1 MPNLISFGKA
11 ICLLLIAIAAF
22 FAISQMD
29 YPITTSAV
37 TLNPELHQ
45 STGLALRISQTQFSP
60 DSKSLAVLAGD
71 QFVSI
76 WPIAG
81 GKPTASVLFESIP
94 VIPISCIE
102 WDPTGNQLY
111 LGTNKSQILSC
122 NPATLD
128 IQLRIYSDIPIIE
141 QMQSVSGSESLLNIG
156 IIVDS
161 DGKFLDTLPQLWHN
175 SICSRPQNIPKLP
188 YISMSKQVETGLV
201 ALGAYTGE
209 IVVFN
214 PLLNTVEGK
223 VIAKIN
229 SPMDALVWSGNTLI
243 ATSEGAVHLIDY
255 ARQIDPS
262 KSQSIKTM
270 QISEKPIG
278 LIRISKDEKTL
289 FLSDG
294 SDVVQVRNKNSGDLI
309 YKMASLAEMVSS
321 IAASP
326 DGKTLAVGTTQGHVT
341 LWDAHDFQ
349 IKSIIP
355 AGIK

>member
-11 ICLLLIAIAAF
+11 LCLLITAIAAV

-37 TLNPELHQ
+37 TSNPELHQ
-45 STGLALRISQTQFSP
+45 SIGLALKITKVQFSP
-60 DSKSLAVLAGD
+60 DSKSLAVLAGER
-71 QFVSI
+71 FLSI

-81 GKPTASVLFESIP
+81 GKPTASVLFGSKP
-94 VIPISCIE
+94 PMPISCIE

-111 LGTNKSQILSC
+111 LGTSKSQIISC

-128 IQLRIYSDIPIIE
+128 IQLRIYSDIEII
-141 QMQSVSGSESLLNIG
+141 QQIQSVSGSESLLSLGNIVNPN
-156 IIVDS
+156 I
-161 DGKFLDTLPQLWHN
+161 KFPETLPQLWHN
-175 SICSRPQNIPKLP
+175 STHSRPKNIPDLH
-188 YISMSKQVETGLV
+188 YISMSKQGETGII
-201 ALGAYTGE
+201 ALGAFTGE
-209 IVVFN
+209 IIVFN
-214 PLLNTVEGK
+214 PMVNTVEGK
-223 VIAKIN
+223 VVAKIN
-229 SPMDALVWSGNTLI
+229 SPMDALVWSGNTLN
-243 ATSEGAVHLIDY
+243 ATSKGAVHLIDY

-270 QISEKPIG
+270 QISDKPIRHIG
-278 LIRISKDEKTL
+278 ISKDEKTL

-294 SDVVQVRNKNSGDLI
+294 SDVVQVRDKNSGDLI
-309 YKMASLAEMVSS
+309 YKLASLNELVSS
-321 IAASP
+321 IVASP

>member
-11 ICLLLIAIAAF
+11 GCLLLIAIAAV
-22 FAISQMD
+22 FAILQID
-29 YPITTSAV
+29 YPIVSSAV
-37 TLNPELHQ
+37 TSNPELYQ
-45 STGLALRISQTQFSP
+45 SVGLALRISQTQFSP
-60 DSKSLAVLAGD
+60 DSKSLAVLASDG
-71 QFVSI
+71 FLSI
-76 WPIAG
+76 WPLAG
-81 GKPTASVLFESIP
+81 GKPTASVLFASIP

-111 LGTNKSQILSC
+111 LGTSKSQILSC
-122 NPATLD
+122 NPATLE
-128 IQLRIYSDIPIIE
+128 IQLSINSDIELIQ
-141 QMQSVSGSESLLNIG
+141 QMQTVSGSESLLSIG
-156 IIVDS
+156 LIVDS
-161 DGKFLDTLPQLWHN
+161 DGKFLGTLPQLWHN
-175 SICSRPQNIPKLP
+175 SISSRPQNIPKLP

-229 SPMDALVWSGNTLI
+229 SPIDALIWSGNTLV
-243 ATSEGAVHLIDY
+243 ATSKGAVHLID
-255 ARQIDPS
+255 S
-262 KSQSIKTM
+262 SESQSIKTM
-270 QISEKPIG
+270 QISDKLIR
-278 LIRISKDEKTL
+278 LIRISNDEKTL

-294 SDVVQVRNKNSGDLI
+294 SDVVQVRDKNSGDLI
-309 YKMASLAEMVSS
+309 YKLASLDELVSS
-321 IAASP
+321 IVLSP

-349 IKSIIP
+349 IKAIIP

>member
-11 ICLLLIAIAAF
+11 ICLLLIAIVAVF
-22 FAISQMD
+22 GILQID
-29 YPITTSAV
+29 YPIASSAV
-37 TLNPELHQ
+37 TLNPDLHQ
-45 STGLALRISQTQFSP
+45 SMGLALRISQVQFSP

-76 WPIAG
+76 WPVAG
-81 GKPTASVLFESIP
+81 GKPTASVFFESIP

-111 LGTNKSQILSC
+111 LGTSKSQILSC

-128 IQLRIYSDIPIIE
+128 IQLRINSDIPIIQ
-141 QMQSVSGSESLLNIG
+141 QMQSVSGSESLLSLG
-156 IIVDS
+156 IIVNPNI
-161 DGKFLDTLPQLWHN
+161 KFPETYPQLWHN
-175 SICSRPQNIPKLP
+175 AIHSRQQNIPKLP
-188 YISMSKQVETGLV
+188 YILMSKQVETGLV

-229 SPMDALVWSGNTLI
+229 SPMDALIWSGNTLI
-243 ATSEGAVHLIDY
+243 ATSEGAVHLID
-255 ARQIDPS
+255 S
-262 KSQSIKTM
+262 SESQSIRTM
-270 QISEKPIG
+270 QISDKPIMH
-278 LIRISKDEKTL
+278 IRISNDEKTL

-294 SDVVQVRNKNSGDLI
+294 SDVVQVRDKNSGDLI
-309 YKMASLAEMVSS
+309 YKLAYLNELVSS
-321 IAASP
+321 IVASP